1 MTWNRI
7 HFICRKNPKGAGLTG
22 VVSIPHPQF
31 NSSYISGKWDVS
43 EQDAQSL
50 LGGLIFL
57 HDAKTKTSN
66 FGGLIYDWFKDPVPD
81 KAHPARISFKFLA
94 VAEGRYAEWE
104 GRNFMMA
111 WQSEV
116 VSANNPIV
124 WNVPP
129 SQRHVG
135 KGFRSL
141 KDIPDDFL
149 AELRERALHNISD

>member
-1 MTWNRI
+1 MTWQRI
-7 HFICRKNPKGAGLTG
+7 HFICRKSLNGTGLIG
-22 VVSIPHPQF
+22 VQPTPHPKF
-31 NSSYISGKWDVS
+31 NFSYISGKWDVS
-43 EQDAQSL
+43 EKDAQSL

-66 FGGLIYDWFKDPVPD
+66 FGGLIYDWFKDPVLD
-81 KAHPARISFKFLA
+81 KAHPDRISFKFLA

-116 VSANNPIV
+116 VSANDPIV

-141 KDIPDDFL
+141 KDIPEDFV
-149 AELRERALHNISD
+149 AQLRERALHKILD

>member
-1 MTWNRI
+1 MNCARI
-7 HFICRKNPKGAGLTG
+7 HFICRKNPNGAGLTG
-22 VVSIPHPQF
+22 VGPTRHSHF
-31 NSSYISGKWDVS
+31 NFSYISGKWDVS
-43 EQDAQSL
+43 EKDAQSL

-57 HDAKTKTSN
+57 HESKTKTSN

-81 KAHPARISFKFLA
+81 KAHPDRISFKFLA
-94 VAEGRYAEWE
+94 VSEGRYAEWE

-116 VSANNPIV
+116 VPANNPIV

-141 KDIPDDFL
+141 KDIPEDFI
-149 AELRERALHNISD
+149 AQLRERALRKISD

>member
-1 MTWNRI
+1 MQFKRI
-7 HFICRKNPKGAGLTG
+7 HFICKKNPNGAGLIG
-22 VVSIPHPQF
+22 VEPILHPKYKF
-31 NSSYISGKWDVS
+31 SYKSGKWDVS
-43 EQDAQSL
+43 EHDAQSL

-66 FGGLIYDWFKDPVPD
+66 FGGLIYDWFKDPMPD
-81 KAHPARISFKFLA
+81 KAHPGRISFKFLA
-94 VAEGRYAEWE
+94 VSEGRYAKWQ

-116 VSANNPIV
+116 VLESHPIV
-124 WNVPP
+124 WDAPP

-141 KDIPDDFL
+141 KDIPEDFIAL
-149 AELRERALHNISD
+149 LKERSLQTLPE

>member
-7 HFICRKNPKGAGLTG
+7 HFICRKSPNGAGLIG
-22 VVSIPHPQF
+22 VEQTRHPHF
-31 NSSYISGKWDVS
+31 SFSYISGKWDVS

-57 HDAKTKTSN
+57 HDAKTKTSS

-81 KAHPARISFKFLA
+81 KAHPDRISFKFLA
-94 VAEGRYAEWE
+94 VSEGRYAEWE

-116 VSANNPIV
+116 VSENNPIV
-124 WNVPP
+124 WHVPP

-141 KDIPDDFL
+141 KDIPEDFIAQL
-149 AELRERALHNISD
+149 KARSLQTLPD